1 VPHRQGKDSIGASCI
16 GDATR
21 VRLLYWTLAFDKRC
35 RTLHSNERLIP
46 MPNIALVLKQEITR
60 LARREARTLTKP
72 LQRAV
77 AQFRREIAELKR
89 RTVKAQ
95 LELKRIKRL
104 GSDAAAP
111 KQGDEGTTRARF
123 SVASVK
129 SQRRRL
135 NLSAAEFGKLI
146 GVTGHTVYMW
156 EHGVSRPRASQRAA
170 FAAVRPLGK
179 KAARA
184 RLEQLAAAESSGGK
198 SKRKRG

>member
-1 VPHRQGKDSIGASCI
+1 
-16 GDATR
+16 
-21 VRLLYWTLAFDKRC
+21 
-35 RTLHSNERLIP
+35 
-46 MPNIALVLKQEITR
+46 MPNIASILKQEITR

-89 RTVKAQ
+89 RNAKAQ

-104 GSDAAAP
+104 SGDAAAP
-111 KQGDEGTTRARF
+111 KQAEDDTARARF
-123 SVASVK
+123 SVVSVK

-170 FAAVRPLGK
+170 FAGVRLLGK

-184 RLEQLAAAESSGGK
+184 RLEQLHAAQTKGRK
-198 SKRKRG
+198 LKRKRA